1 MCVFNFF
8 DEIKKKA
15 EGVNLKEFNLVN
27 LSGNILYVE
36 GHNGLTVITPQM
48 IAFKIKNGRV
58 VVEGESLLLSELT
71 DNTMIIKGKIVKT
84 EQF

>member
-1 MCVFNFF
+1 MFNFF

-58 VVEGESLLLSELT
+58 VVEGESLFLSELT